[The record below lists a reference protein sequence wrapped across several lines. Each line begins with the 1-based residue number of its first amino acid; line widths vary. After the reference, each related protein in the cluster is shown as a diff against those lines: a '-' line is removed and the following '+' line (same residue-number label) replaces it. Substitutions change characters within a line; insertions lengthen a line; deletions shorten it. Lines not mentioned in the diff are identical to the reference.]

1 MKPLTLFFGR
11 NRNTNTSIE
20 EYEAKWER
28 IFGKKECHKPIKL
41 VKDTSNEKSISST
54 DNQHSAGF

>member
-28 IFGKKECHKPIKL
+28 IFDKKKPKN
-41 VKDTSNEKSISST
+41 KKATSNEKPTSST